1 MPVYVDCWM
10 SSTKWGFVEWMHV
23 ISMGSALEEH
33 CLSFHTSRVR
43 SWQKVSKAKSSN
55 REKKPEEGGRKKK
68 WEIKIEEATV
78 SIWSVWGRKEE
89 TQSLGSASKGIINY
103 VGRGIQTK
111 WGKQFRPKNE
121 TSLGLPKDSQCRTGW
136 GVDNVACFT

>member
-1 MPVYVDCWM
+1 M

-68 WEIKIEEATV
+68 
-78 SIWSVWGRKEE
+78 
-89 TQSLGSASKGIINY
+89 
-103 VGRGIQTK
+103 
-111 WGKQFRPKNE
+111 
-121 TSLGLPKDSQCRTGW
+121 
-136 GVDNVACFT
+136 